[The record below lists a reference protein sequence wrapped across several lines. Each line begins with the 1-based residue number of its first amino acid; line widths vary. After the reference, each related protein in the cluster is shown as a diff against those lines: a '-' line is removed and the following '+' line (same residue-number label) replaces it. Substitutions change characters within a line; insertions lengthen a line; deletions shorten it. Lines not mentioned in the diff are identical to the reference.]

1 METAGTVRERVS
13 LALRESLRAR
23 DGVASAALR
32 SALGAI
38 GNAEAVSVDAIPAAG
53 ASSAHLAGAAAGLR
67 AADVPRRVLSEEQVA
82 AIVRAEITDR
92 EESAEQ
98 YASAGHADRAEL
110 LRSQARVLE
119 AQLAGGTASSEWV
132 S

>member
-1 METAGTVRERVS
+1 METARTVRERLS

-23 DGVASAALR
+23 DAVASGALR

-38 GNAEAVSVDAIPAAG
+38 GNAEAVSMDAIPAAG
-53 ASSAHLAGAAAGLR
+53 TSSAHIAGAAAGLR
-67 AADVPRRVLSEEQVA
+67 AADVPCRVLSESEMA

-92 EESAEQ
+92 EQSADQ

-110 LRSQARVLE
+110 LRSQARVLQ
-119 AQLAGGTASSEWV
+119 AVLAGAANSDGGS
-132 S
+132 